1 MAAETGGNG
10 RSSSA
15 GNAVEKA
22 LSVLEAVSAPG
33 GPHRLAVIAATAGV
47 PKPSAHRILG
57 TFAERGFVHSHG
69 GGRYAP
75 GPRLRAMAAQV
86 AGDDDRGVE
95 QVLAELQRQV
105 GHTVHLAL
113 RAGDRAVYTHKVE
126 ADQPFR
132 MSSRVGMW
140 LPLHST
146 AIGKCVLAH
155 LGQEELDE
163 VLGHGELTARTPATI
178 TERDR
183 LDTELAEV
191 RRRGYAVDDEE
202 NEPTIRC
209 VAAPLLDPS
218 GRPVGGVS
226 VSTVA
231 FLVTREQI
239 ESFAPVVRHA
249 AQSLATLL
257 L

>member
-1 MAAETGGNG
+1 MTAETGGNG
-10 RSSSA
+10 RSSSS

-22 LSVLEAVSAPG
+22 LRVLEAVSMPG
-33 GPHRLAVIAATAGV
+33 SPHRLAEIAATAGV

-86 AGDDDRGVE
+86 AGDDDRGVD

-132 MSSRVGMW
+132 TSSRIGMW

-155 LGQEELDE
+155 LGVTERDD
-163 VLGHGELTARTPATI
+163 VLGGAGLARRTPATI
-178 TERDR
+178 TEREQ

-202 NEPTIRC
+202 NEASIRC
-209 VAAPLLDPS
+209 VAAPLLDAS
-218 GRPVGGVS
+218 GRPVGAVS
-226 VSTVA
+226 VSGVA
-231 FLVTREQI
+231 FLVSREQI
-239 ESFAPVVRHA
+239 EAFAPEVRHA
-249 AQSLATLL
+249 AQSLAAVLF
-257 L
+257 